1 MTPRVAVFVDGD
13 NIGASYAP
21 DILKIAKRLGTVEV
35 ARAYGDATRGSGW
48 HEATGYHLVHSGTR
62 KNATD
67 LLLCI
72 EAMELA
78 LADAHRAVVIA
89 TSDRDFTHLA
99 RRLRER
105 GITAVGVGEAKAP
118 ETFRAACSVFECL
131 GNATPCATSAPS
143 LPRKVG
149 RAGAAPSKLDPR
161 IRTII
166 AANSKNGQG
175 MRLVELAPKVS
186 QETGQRISTLA
197 ENGWRGYFEARTA
210 LYEIDLSCAQA
221 KVRFKPVGFTSVT

>member
-13 NIGASYAP
+13 NIVASYAP

-48 HEATGYHLVHSGTR
+48 HEATGYHLVHSGGR

-67 LLLCI
+67 LL
-72 EAMELA
+72 
-78 LADAHRAVVIA
+78 
-89 TSDRDFTHLA
+89 
-99 RRLRER
+99 
-105 GITAVGVGEAKAP
+105 
-118 ETFRAACSVFECL
+118 
-131 GNATPCATSAPS
+131 PC
-143 LPRKVG
+143 KVG
-149 RAGAAPSKLDPR
+149 PAGAAPSKLDLR

-175 MRLVELAPKVS
+175 MRLVELAPKVF
-186 QETGQRISTLA
+186 QETGQRIRTLA

-210 LYEIDLSCAQA
+210 LYEIDPSFAQA